1 MQIVDFVIK
10 RSTKPLKELEF
21 KGESNKV
28 RYVVLKNAT
37 HVISL
42 LDKLNIP
49 RLVSQHLL
57 MCAKKPSP

>member
-1 MQIVDFVIK
+1 MVNL
-10 RSTKPLKELEF
+10 LKELEF
-21 KGESNKV
+21 KGETSKV

-49 RLVSQHLL
+49 RLLSQHLL
-57 MCAKKPSP
+57 MCAEKPSIATADN